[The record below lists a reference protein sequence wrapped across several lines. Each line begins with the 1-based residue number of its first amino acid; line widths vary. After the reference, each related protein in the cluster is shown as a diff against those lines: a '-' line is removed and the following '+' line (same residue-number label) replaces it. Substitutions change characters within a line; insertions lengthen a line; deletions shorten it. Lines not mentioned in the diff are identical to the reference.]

1 MARPKRHMR
10 MFRPLPVA
18 IGLRYLRAKRR
29 NGFISFISLASILG
43 IALGVTVLITTL
55 AVMSGFQKEIRDRL
69 LQMSAHATVSA
80 DGEPMTDWQHAVDV
94 AMKDPRVVGAA
105 PYIEIQGMLAGPR
118 VQGAVVQGVDP
129 ALEPKVSVLGEKMQ
143 KGSLDSL
150 QPGEFNILL
159 GKELALW
166 IGVDVGDSVVATLAE
181 IQGTPAGAM
190 PRTKRF
196 KVSGIFEAGSNEV
209 DRGVAFVNMSD
220 LERVLRT
227 EGATGVRLK
236 LHDMDQAYTV
246 ARDLAL
252 NLDGYYRVMDW
263 TQQNANLYH
272 SLRMEKTVMGILLSL
287 IILMG
292 AFTLVN
298 SQVMLVTDKQAD
310 IAILRTL
317 GLTPGGVMQVFMVQ
331 GTLIGVIGTV
341 LGAIGG
347 VTLTLNLERIL
358 DGIEKLFNI
367 TLLPEDV
374 YYITGLPTDMQA
386 WDVTVTLLTALLMS
400 FLATLYPAWRAART
414 QPAEA
419 LRYE

>member
-1 MARPKRHMR
+1 
-10 MFRPLPVA
+10 MFKPVPVA

-43 IALGVTVLITTL
+43 IALGVTVLITTM

-69 LQMSAHATVSA
+69 LQFAAHATVVA
-80 DGEPMTDWQHAVDV
+80 DGVPMQDWQHALDV
-94 AMKDPRVVGAA
+94 AAADPRVAGAA
-105 PYIEIQGMLAGPR
+105 PFIETEALLSGPR
-118 VQGAVVQGVDP
+118 NQP
-129 ALEPKVSVLGEKMQ
+129 AMLRGIEPGLEDQVSVLSQKM
-143 KGSLDSL
+143 KRGSAGTLTDGSY
-150 QPGEFNILL
+150 NILL
-159 GKELALW
+159 GQELALW
-166 IGVDVGDSVVATLAE
+166 LGVDVGDTVMVMVPE
-181 IQGTPAGAM
+181 FQGSPMGAM
-190 PRTKRF
+190 ARYKRF
-196 KVSGIFEAGSNEV
+196 TVSGVFEAGYNDI
-209 DRGVAFVNMSD
+209 DRGLAVVHMAD
-220 LERVLRT
+220 LQRVLRMD
-227 EGATGVRLK
+227 GASGVRLM
-236 LHDMDQAYTV
+236 LHDMDQAYEV

-252 NLDGYYRVMDW
+252 KLPGYYRVSDW
-263 TQQNANLYH
+263 TRENANLYQ
-272 SLRMEKTVMGILLSL
+272 SLKMEKTVMGILLSL

-331 GTLIGVIGTV
+331 GTLIGIIGTV
-341 LGAIGG
+341 LGFIGG
-347 VTLTLNLERIL
+347 VTLTWNLERIL
-358 DGIEKLFNI
+358 DGIEALFNV

-386 WDVTVTLLTALLMS
+386 NDVVLTLVVALVMS

>member
-1 MARPKRHMR
+1 
-10 MFRPLPVA
+10 MFKPVQVA

-43 IALGVTVLITTL
+43 IALGVTVLITTM

-69 LQMSAHATVSA
+69 LQFAAHATVVA
-80 DGEPMTDWQHAVDV
+80 DGVPMQDWQHALDV
-94 AMKDPRVVGAA
+94 AAKDPRVAGAA
-105 PYIEIQGMLAGPR
+105 PFIETEALLSGPR
-118 VQGAVVQGVDP
+118 KQPAMIRGIEP
-129 ALEPKVSVLGEKMQ
+129 ALEDKVSVLSQKM
-143 KGSLDSL
+143 KRGSATSL
-150 QPGEFNILL
+150 TEGSYNILL
-159 GKELALW
+159 GQELALW
-166 IGVDVGDSVVATLAE
+166 LGVDVGDTVTVMLPE
-181 IQGTPAGAM
+181 FQGTPMGAM
-190 PRTKRF
+190 PRYKRF
-196 KVSGIFEAGSNEV
+196 TVSGVFEAGYNDI
-209 DRGVAFVNMSD
+209 DRGLAVVHMGD
-220 LERVLRT
+220 LQRVLRMD
-227 EGATGVRLK
+227 GASGVRLM
-236 LHDMDQAYTV
+236 LHDMNQAFEV

-252 NLDGYYRVMDW
+252 KLPGFYRVSDW
-263 TQQNANLYH
+263 TRENANLYH
-272 SLRMEKTVMGILLSL
+272 SLKMEKTVMGILLSL

-331 GTLIGVIGTV
+331 GTLIGIIGTV
-341 LGAIGG
+341 LGFVGG
-347 VTLTLNLERIL
+347 VTLTWNLERIL
-358 DGIEKLFNI
+358 DAIEALFNV

-374 YYITGLPTDMQA
+374 YYITGLPTDMQTQ
-386 WDVTVTLLTALLMS
+386 DVVLTLVVALLMS

>member
-1 MARPKRHMR
+1 
-10 MFRPLPVA
+10 MFRPVPVA

-69 LQMSAHATVSA
+69 LQMTAHATVVA
-80 DGEPMTDWQHAVDV
+80 DGEPMKEWPQALEI
-94 AMKDPRVVGAA
+94 AKRDPRVAGAA
-105 PYIEIQGMLAGPR
+105 PYVETEALISGPR
-118 VQGAVVQGVDP
+118 RQPGMVRGVDP
-129 ALEPKVSVLGEKMQ
+129 ALEDEVSVLSQKM
-143 KGSLDSL
+143 KRGSADSL
-150 QPGEFNILL
+150 TEGSFNILL
-159 GKELALW
+159 GQELALW
-166 IGVDVGDSVVATLAE
+166 LGVDEGDTVLVMLPE
-181 IQGTPAGAM
+181 FQGTPIGGV

-196 KVSGIFEAGSNEV
+196 TVSGTFEAGYNEI
-209 DRGVAFVNMSD
+209 DRGLAVVNMAD
-220 LERVLRT
+220 MQRVLRMD
-227 EGATGVRLK
+227 GATGVRLK
-236 LHDMDQAYTV
+236 LHDMDQAATV

-252 NLDGYYRVMDW
+252 QLPGFYRVSDW
-263 TQQNANLYH
+263 TRENANLYH
-272 SLRMEKTVMGILLSL
+272 SLKMEKTVMGILLSL
-287 IILMG
+287 IIAMG
-292 AFTLVN
+292 AFNLVS

-331 GTLIGVIGTV
+331 GSLIGLMGTVFGVIG
-341 LGAIGG
+341 GI
-347 VTLTLNLERIL
+347 TLTLNLERIL
-358 DGIEKLFNI
+358 DGIESLFNV

-374 YYITGLPTDMQA
+374 YYITGLPTDMQTG
-386 WDVTVTLLTALLMS
+386 DVVVITVIALVMS